1 MEDRFA
7 KIMVGLFI
15 AVMLGLIVVFCCS
28 CCCHRAKN
36 KKPGPEQ
43 IQQPN
48 GQQGKRKKASPL
60 TRVAIVVGFVA
71 LCYIISFFVE
81 GGSNRN
87 PKYDGW
93 GGRGRGRGQDD
104 ASVDIPAVA
113 PPPISPTT
121 EAVTSTITLPLTTS
135 TLSTTSTSTT
145 EAIRTWGY
153 EGKGIK

>member
-1 MEDRFA
+1 M
-7 KIMVGLFI
+7 
-15 AVMLGLIVVFCCS
+15 
-28 CCCHRAKN
+28 
-36 KKPGPEQ
+36 
-43 IQQPN
+43 
-48 GQQGKRKKASPL
+48 
-60 TRVAIVVGFVA
+60 VGFVA

-93 GGRGRGRGQDD
+93 RGRGRGRGHDD

-113 PPPISPTT
+113 PPSVSPTT
-121 EAVTSTITLPLTTS
+121 EAVTSTTSLPSTTS

-153 EGKGIK
+153 EGKGINSGN